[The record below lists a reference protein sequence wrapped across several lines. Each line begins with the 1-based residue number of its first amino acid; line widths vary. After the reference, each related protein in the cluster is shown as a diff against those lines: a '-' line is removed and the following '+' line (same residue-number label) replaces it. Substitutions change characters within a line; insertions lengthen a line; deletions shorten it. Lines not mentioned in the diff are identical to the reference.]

1 MSSEEIL
8 ETTLQERDPGV
19 MEGKMLTKDAV
30 WVSKIDSTIIDI
42 LKTATESTQSKVG
55 KSKEYPTRGEI
66 TTKIK
71 EIWKSRL
78 YSGDIPDRDAV
89 TARLSNLTKGKN
101 TRVTKLKNGYMFFDT
116 ELGSE

>member
-1 MSSEEIL
+1 YAEEIL

-42 LKTATESTQSKVG
+42 LKTATKDTQSAINKD
-55 KSKEYPTRGEI
+55 KKYPTKGEI
-66 TTKIK
+66 TSKVK
-71 EIWKSRL
+71 EIWKSEF
-78 YSGDIPDRDAV
+78 YDGDIPDRDAV

-101 TRVTKLKNGYMFFDT
+101 SRVTKLKNGYMFF
-116 ELGSE
+116 